1 MRKDRYRALSEIN
14 ITNLVDVTMV
24 LLIIFM
30 ITAPY
35 MKRGLEVRLPKASAD
50 AVSADS
56 NLIITMTRD
65 SLLVL
70 NNEPLLP
77 EQFGTTL
84 LQKYKDRGE
93 APVMLQADQAVPY
106 GQVIAVMNRLKKA
119 GISNMAL
126 LVEPEEAP

>member
-1 MRKDRYRALSEIN
+1 MRKDRYRAFSEIN

-35 MKRGLEVRLPKASAD
+35 MKRGLEVRLPRAGAD

-56 NLIITMTRD
+56 NLIITLTRD
-65 SLLVL
+65 SVLVL

-77 EQFGTTL
+77 EHFGTIL
-84 LQKYKDRGE
+84 LQKYKDKGE
-93 APVMLQADQAVPY
+93 APVMLQADRAVPY
-106 GQVIAVMNRLKKA
+106 GQVITVMNRLKKA
-119 GISNMAL
+119 GISNLAL
-126 LVEPEEAP
+126 LVEPEEGP

>member
-56 NLIITMTRD
+56 NLIITLTRD
-65 SLLVL
+65 SVLVL

-77 EQFGTTL
+77 EHFGTTL
-84 LQKYKDRGE
+84 LQKYKERGE
-93 APVMLQADQAVPY
+93 APVMLQADKAVPY